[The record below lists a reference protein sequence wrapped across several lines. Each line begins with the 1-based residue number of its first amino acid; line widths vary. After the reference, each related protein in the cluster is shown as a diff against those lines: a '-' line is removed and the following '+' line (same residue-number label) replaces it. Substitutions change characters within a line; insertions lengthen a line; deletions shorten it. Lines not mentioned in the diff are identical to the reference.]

1 MFRGQSW
8 SGEGTR
14 TLWKSEGTHT
24 ESGDK
29 AKTFTPHV
37 KACWGQKHE
46 CSLNRVHA
54 GRERGLST
62 LVPLFCT
69 SILAVMLQKV
79 VAVSM
84 IGRAL
89 VLFFNLVPWAR
100 GRKKTYTIMQ
110 VSFSLVICLLHF
122 PWEILTED
130 LKLSKKKRPNT
141 RINTNKRNLSAQIQR
156 AASAVCRCWF
166 LQVFQFLQ
174 HWTQSEVLKAN
185 CIST

>member
-1 MFRGQSW
+1 MSRGQSR
-8 SGEGTR
+8 SAEGTRR
-14 TLWKSEGTHT
+14 TLWKLEGTHT

-89 VLFFNLVPWAR
+89 VLFFNLIPWAR
-100 GRKKTYTIMQ
+100 GKKNTYIHHHESVFQ
-110 VSFSLVICLLHF
+110 LGYLLTPL
-122 PWEILTED
+122 PWEMLTED
-130 LKLSKKKRPNT
+130 LKLNLKKK
-141 RINTNKRNLSAQIQR
+141 NTNKTN
-156 AASAVCRCWF
+156 
-166 LQVFQFLQ
+166 
-174 HWTQSEVLKAN
+174 
-185 CIST
+185 

>member
-1 MFRGQSW
+1 M
-8 SGEGTR
+8 
-14 TLWKSEGTHT
+14 
-24 ESGDK
+24 
-29 AKTFTPHV
+29 

-89 VLFFNLVPWAR
+89 VLFFNLIPWAR
-100 GRKKTYTIMQ
+100 GRKKKTYTIMQ

-130 LKLSKKKRPNT
+130 LKLSKKKKTQHKNQHEQKKPICTDPESSKCCVQVLISPSLSVLATLNPVRSFESKLHIHLSHRVDLLNSAC
-141 RINTNKRNLSAQIQR
+141 RIFKQ
-156 AASAVCRCWF
+156 
-166 LQVFQFLQ
+166 
-174 HWTQSEVLKAN
+174 K
-185 CIST
+185 

>member
-1 MFRGQSW
+1 M
-8 SGEGTR
+8 
-14 TLWKSEGTHT
+14 
-24 ESGDK
+24 
-29 AKTFTPHV
+29 

-89 VLFFNLVPWAR
+89 VLFFNLIPWAR

-130 LKLSKKKRPNT
+130 LKLSKKKKDPTQESTRTKETYLHRSREQQVLCAGADFSKSFSSCNT
-141 RINTNKRNLSAQIQR
+141 EPSP
-156 AASAVCRCWF
+156 
-166 LQVFQFLQ
+166 
-174 HWTQSEVLKAN
+174 VLKGN
-185 CIST
+185 RIPT